1 MHMQLLHYLTQEGR
15 NPYKDWLDRLKDT
28 RASIAV
34 LRRVERLRSGNFG
47 DCGFCREGVWEL
59 RVDVGAG
66 YRVYYA
72 RSGKDIVLLLGGGI
86 KRTQDAD
93 IGRAVSHWQDYQ
105 RRTR

>member
-1 MHMQLLHYLTQEGR
+1 MELFHYLASEGR
-15 NPYKDWLDRLKDT
+15 NSYQDWLDRVRDMKA
-28 RASIAV
+28 RVAV
-34 LRRVERLRSGNFG
+34 LRRVERLRGGNFG
-47 DCGFCREGVWEL
+47 DCSFCREGVWEL